1 MKQPNG
7 SASTDLGYLLGKLED
22 IHSDVRL
29 LQQQVD
35 SLRQESTG
43 RRAVNKFIIGTMAI
57 IGATVGWL
65 VDNAVSVAQHISS
78 NIK

>member
-1 MKQPNG
+1 MKQPNRP
-7 SASTDLGYLLGKLED
+7 ASTDLGYLLGKLED
-22 IHSDVRL
+22 IHADVRL

-35 SLRQESTG
+35 YLRHESTG
-43 RRAVNKFIIGTMAI
+43 RKAVNKFIIGAMAI

-65 VDNAVSVAQHISS
+65 VDNAVTVAQHISA